1 MPAEIHTWISAFAH
15 WCPGSVP
22 NNVTPAKA
30 GAYAESRLCWA
41 DRKKAWSFRHFHGNF
56 AKHPI
61 RRMDSHFRGNDE
73 SGVDR
78 KTSPCFGRMWQTP
91 VFYYGIGLRRIFP
104 GHQCAFA
111 ETANLVTIGE
121 QVHAPEEC
129 RACPERFPP
138 AHARAARTACSS
150 SPLTP
155 MTTSRVARAS
165 PGFQGRSNQLS
176 TRGPVAC
183 TTSRAG
189 LPLSAAKPF
198 SRRIS

>member
-78 KTSPCFGRMWQTP
+78 KTSPCFGGMWQAP
-91 VFYYGIGLRRIFP
+91 VFYYGNGLRRFSLGQQHAFTGVTVFGMAI
-104 GHQCAFA
+104 GHQLAVK
-111 ETANLVTIGE
+111 ETA
-121 QVHAPEEC
+121 C
-129 RACPERFPP
+129 
-138 AHARAARTACSS
+138 ARRESH
-150 SPLTP
+150 PY
-155 MTTSRVARAS
+155 
-165 PGFQGRSNQLS
+165 F
-176 TRGPVAC
+176 
-183 TTSRAG
+183 
-189 LPLSAAKPF
+189 SALF
-198 SRRIS
+198 I